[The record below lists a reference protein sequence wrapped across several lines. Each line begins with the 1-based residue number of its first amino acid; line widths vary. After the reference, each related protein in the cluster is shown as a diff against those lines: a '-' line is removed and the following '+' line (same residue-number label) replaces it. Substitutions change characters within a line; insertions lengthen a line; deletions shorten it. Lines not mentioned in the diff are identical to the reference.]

1 VPELLLQTKLYI
13 PPLRPNLV
21 PRPHLIERLN
31 QGLQLGRKLT
41 LVSAPAGFGKTTLV
55 SEWIAGNERPVAWL
69 SLEEGDN
76 DPSRFLAYLVAALQT
91 VVADIGKGMV
101 ADLQSPQ
108 PPPTESI
115 LTALLNEI
123 TAVPDNFILVL
134 DDYHLIDAAPVNAS
148 TSIDIALSFLLEH
161 QPPQMHLVIATREDP
176 QLPLAR
182 LRARGQLTELRAVDL
197 RFTSSEAAEFLNRM
211 MGLNLSAEDIAA
223 LENRTEGWIAGLQL
237 AALALQGPISMQGR
251 DDVASLIESFSGS
264 HRFVLDYLIEEVLE
278 QQSQSVQTFLL
289 QTAVLDRLTGSLC
302 NALTGQSNGQKTL
315 EMLDRANLFIV
326 PLDNERRWYR
336 YHHLFADLLRQ
347 RLRQTQ
353 PDRLP
358 ILHRRASEWYEQKGF
373 VNEAIDHALRG
384 EYFERAAYLIEDEF
398 GVNYE
403 HGDQTI
409 LRRWLAELPEELV
422 FSKLHLCILQAWNLF
437 TNGQLD
443 AADRSLQAAE
453 KMLDPN
459 TDQELVSSPDKDQ
472 LSDTNRVKLVGRVAA
487 IRSFLASYSGD
498 ITRTIR
504 YARQALEYLP
514 EQELPW
520 RSAALI
526 TLGDA
531 YASKGQMVAAHEAR
545 SDALVTGKASGDI
558 YILIIV
564 NLRLAEI
571 LRQQGKLQQVIDI
584 CERQLKRAD
593 ESGIS
598 DAAVVGWL
606 FGVWGE
612 VLAELNDLDRAI
624 DQAKKGAKL
633 TARGGDVLYE
643 VMSNLCLV
651 RVLFSSGH
659 ITGAEDVIQSMENTA
674 REYDM
679 PLWAFLQLS
688 AWQVRIWLAQGKLE
702 VASQW
707 VGERE
712 LDPDGEPTYLHE
724 MEYIVF
730 ARILIAQGRLDE
742 AARLLQRL
750 LEAAEAGGRNSRVIE
765 LLIVQ
770 TLAAQSGGDTAQA
783 MSTLEQALTL
793 AEPGG
798 FIRTFV
804 DEGPPMAHLLYEAFS
819 RGIAPDYIRRLLAA
833 FPDALPEETDSMQT
847 QAPESELVE
856 PLSERELEVLQLIA
870 EGLTNQ
876 EIATRLYLSLNTV
889 KVHSRTIYGKLG
901 VHNRTQA
908 VAKARALGVMPYT

>member
-1 VPELLLQTKLYI
+1 
-13 PPLRPNLV
+13 
-21 PRPHLIERLN
+21 
-31 QGLQLGRKLT
+31 
-41 LVSAPAGFGKTTLV
+41 
-55 SEWIAGNERPVAWL
+55 
-69 SLEEGDN
+69 
-76 DPSRFLAYLVAALQT
+76 
-91 VVADIGKGMV
+91 
-101 ADLQSPQ
+101 
-108 PPPTESI
+108 
-115 LTALLNEI
+115 
-123 TAVPDNFILVL
+123 
-134 DDYHLIDAAPVNAS
+134 
-148 TSIDIALSFLLEH
+148 
-161 QPPQMHLVIATREDP
+161 
-176 QLPLAR
+176 
-182 LRARGQLTELRAVDL
+182 
-197 RFTSSEAAEFLNRM
+197 
-211 MGLNLSAEDIAA
+211 
-223 LENRTEGWIAGLQL
+223 
-237 AALALQGPISMQGR
+237 
-251 DDVASLIESFSGS
+251 
-264 HRFVLDYLIEEVLE
+264 
-278 QQSQSVQTFLL
+278 
-289 QTAVLDRLTGSLC
+289 
-302 NALTGQSNGQKTL
+302 
-315 EMLDRANLFIV
+315 
-326 PLDNERRWYR
+326 
-336 YHHLFADLLRQ
+336 
-347 RLRQTQ
+347 
-353 PDRLP
+353 
-358 ILHRRASEWYEQKGF
+358 
-373 VNEAIDHALRG
+373 
-384 EYFERAAYLIEDEF
+384 
-398 GVNYE
+398 
-403 HGDQTI
+403 
-409 LRRWLAELPEELV
+409 
-422 FSKLHLCILQAWNLF
+422 
-437 TNGQLD
+437 
-443 AADRSLQAAE
+443 
-453 KMLDPN
+453 
-459 TDQELVSSPDKDQ
+459 
-472 LSDTNRVKLVGRVAA
+472 
-487 IRSFLASYSGD
+487 
-498 ITRTIR
+498 
-504 YARQALEYLP
+504 
-514 EQELPW
+514 
-520 RSAALI
+520 
-526 TLGDA
+526 
-531 YASKGQMVAAHEAR
+531 
-545 SDALVTGKASGDI
+545 
-558 YILIIV
+558 
-564 NLRLAEI
+564 